1 MSTRNTLTAARHIVI
16 EGPIGVGKTSLAHR
30 LGAHLDADL
39 HLEQPELNPFL
50 SRFYQDQQ
58 RYALQTQL
66 FFLCQRIDKLRD
78 LSQPDLVTRPVIAD
92 FLLEKDSLFALLTL
106 SEDEYGLYRQICE
119 HLSPQTAPPDLVI
132 YLQAKP
138 ETLIARVRRRGI
150 DMERSI
156 GDAYLTRLAESY
168 MHFFHNYNAAP
179 VMVVNSENIN
189 FVDSDDDFQ
198 LLVKRIEAMR
208 GHREYFNRGE

>member
-30 LGAHLDADL
+30 LGAHLDAEL

-78 LSQPDLVTRPVIAD
+78 LSQTDFFTRPVIAD

-156 GDAYLTRLAESY
+156 GDAYLARLAESY